1 MKKQAETKQIL
12 NRRPKKSNVTRVFT
26 LIELLVVI
34 AIIAILAGMLL
45 PALNRA
51 RNTAHDIS
59 CTSNLKQLGIA
70 FNLYADTYDDWCISR
85 LPKGRTETNA
95 YKFWFIEFNNHF
107 GIPKNMFKCP
117 REKIFKWDSANVNY
131 GINAR
136 TFAGAGFPM
145 NAPNVK
151 RSVIGSKGQTG
162 MLLVFADSVPKDLGV
177 TSHSESCYVVHDYS
191 IPAGAL
197 FGSQYTPYLRHDRA
211 FNSLRFD
218 GHAEKI
224 TATQYIGKA
233 ANGTNVRNVFF
244 NPSFNDSGVLTWR

>member
-1 MKKQAETKQIL
+1 MNKFTSFISHHSSFERKKA
-12 NRRPKKSNVTRVFT
+12 SFT

-51 RNTAHDIS
+51 RNTAHNVS
-59 CTSNLKQLGIA
+59 CLNNLKQFGLA

-85 LPKGRTETNA
+85 LLKGRTETNA
-95 YKFWFIEFNNHF
+95 YKFWFVEFNNNF
-107 GIPKNMFKCP
+107 GLPRKMFQCP
-117 REKIFKWDSANVNY
+117 REKVFKWDSANANY

-136 TFAGAGFPM
+136 TFAGAAFPM

-151 RSVIGSKGQTG
+151 RSVISSKGKTEK
-162 MLLVFADSVPKDLGV
+162 LLVFADSVPKDLGV

-191 IPAGAL
+191 IPAGGL
-197 FGSQYTPYLRHDRA
+197 FGTQYTPYLRHDRA
-211 FNSLRFD
+211 CNSLKFD
-218 GHAEKI
+218 GHADRI
-224 TATQYIGKA
+224 TAAEYIGKA
-233 ANGTNVRNVFF
+233 ADGTNIRNQFF

>member
-1 MKKQAETKQIL
+1 MKKQTETRQIV
-12 NRRPKKSNVTRVFT
+12 NQRQKKRDVTSFFT

-51 RNTAHDIS
+51 RNSAQNIS
-59 CTSNLKQLGIA
+59 CLSNMKQFGLA

-85 LPKGRTETNA
+85 LLKGRTETNA
-95 YKFWFIEFNNHF
+95 YKFWFVEFNNHF
-107 GIPKNMFKCP
+107 GIPQTMFKCP
-117 REKIFKWDSANVNY
+117 REKVFKWDSANVNY

-151 RSVIGSKGQTG
+151 RSVISSKGKTEK
-162 MLLVFADSVPKDLGV
+162 LLVFADSVPKNLGF
-177 TSHSESCYVVHDYS
+177 TLHDESCYVVHDYS

-197 FGSQYTPYLRHDRA
+197 FGSRYTPYLRHDRA

-218 GHAEKI
+218 GHADKI
-224 TATQYIGKA
+224 TAAEYIGKA
-233 ANGTNVRNVFF
+233 ANGTNNRDVFF
-244 NPSFNDSGVLTWR
+244 NPSFNDSGVLSWR